1 MIDIRD
7 IKSPDFLK
15 SLSINDLTNL
25 SEDIRKYIL
34 EKVSKAGGHLSS
46 NLGVVELTVALHYVF
61 NSPYDKF
68 IFDVGHQIY
77 THKILTGR
85 ARKFDELRV
94 LNGLSGFPKYSESEH
109 DVFEAGHSSTSISAL
124 CGFVQAKRLGADIG
138 ETIAIIGDGS
148 FQNGLAL
155 SGLNYLSS
163 LPKDQK
169 AIIII
174 NDNDMSISK
183 NVGGLANSFNRMRV
197 NRSYNAFKNRV
208 PEGIKFMLHPFKK
221 SIWRM
226 VYKHNNMFNELGFK
240 YIGPIDGHDID
251 ELVKYLKFAKNHSKT
266 VVLHVKTIKGKGYE
280 PAEKDT
286 IGFYH
291 GLGAFDLET
300 GKVLKNKK
308 DNVESFS
315 KVVATALNDV
325 LGKYPNANIITP
337 AMGYGVG
344 FENIDQ
350 NYHNR
355 IIDVGIQEENAV
367 VMASAMSRNGLI
379 PIVSTYSTFLQRAYD
394 EINHDVA
401 RSNSHVV
408 FLADRA
414 GLVPN
419 DGNTHQGVFDV
430 SMLLSIPNMIISS
443 PSNKTEVED
452 LLELSIVAKKPFLIR
467 YPKAEINV
475 LEKSAKIEEVGK
487 WLTIK
492 DIQNTDTVI
501 ITYGIYVN
509 EFKEKLNDLNVGLI
523 NAVFIKPMDYNLLNL
538 LKNKKVYIFEDTMRN
553 ASLGSEIIMYN
564 YKNKLNLDIT
574 HYAIDEFIDSGNINE
589 LKVKYNLSV
598 DAVIDE
604 INKNM

>member
-1 MIDIRD
+1 MIELKN
-7 IKSPDFLK
+7 IKSPQDIK

-25 SEDIRKYIL
+25 SEDIRKFIL
-34 EKVSKAGGHLSS
+34 EKVSKNGGHLSS

-61 NSPYDKF
+61 NSPFDKI

-85 ARKFDELRV
+85 SEGFDNLRK

-124 CGFVQAKRLGADIG
+124 CGFIEAKRLGSEMG
-138 ETIAIIGDGS
+138 EVIAVIGDGS

-155 SGLNYLSS
+155 SGLNFLSS
-163 LPKDQK
+163 LPKNQK

-208 PEGIKFMLHPFKK
+208 PEGIKFILHPFKK

-226 VYKHNNMFNELGFK
+226 VYKNNSMFNELGFK
-240 YIGPIDGHDID
+240 YIGPIDGHNIK
-251 ELVKYLKFAKNHSKT
+251 ELVKYLEFAKKHPKT
-266 VVLHVKTIKGKGYE
+266 VVLHVKTIKGKGYK
-280 PAEKDT
+280 PAEEDK

-291 GLGAFDLET
+291 GLGSFDLET
-300 GKVLKNKK
+300 GKLLKQNPK
-308 DNVESFS
+308 DVESFS
-315 KVVATALNDV
+315 AVVSKSLNNILD
-325 LGKYPNANIITP
+325 KHPNVNIITP

-344 FENIDQ
+344 FENIDSKF
-350 NYHNR
+350 HNR

-367 VMASAMSRNGLI
+367 VMASAMSRTGII
-379 PIVSTYSTFLQRAYD
+379 PIISTYSTFLQRAYD

-408 FLADRA
+408 FLTDRA

-430 SMLLSIPNMIISS
+430 SMLLSIPNMIITS
-443 PSNKTEVED
+443 PSSKTEVDD
-452 LLELSIVAKKPFLIR
+452 LLELSVQSKKPFLIR
-467 YPKAEINV
+467 YPKGSLNV
-475 LEKSAKIEEVGK
+475 LDETERVERIGK
-487 WLTIK
+487 WSVV
-492 DIQNTDTVI
+492 NEYENADTVV

-509 EFKEKLNDLNVGLI
+509 EFKEKLQGLNIGLI
-523 NAVFIKPMDYNLLNL
+523 NALFIKPMDYELINS
-538 LKNKKVYIFEDTMRN
+538 LKGKKIVVFEDAMRN
-553 ASLGSEIIMYN
+553 ASLGSEMILYS
-564 YKNKLNLDIT
+564 YKCKLNLDII
-574 HYAIDEFIDSGNINE
+574 HYAIDEFVDSGDIQE
-589 LKVKYNLSV
+589 LKDKYNLSV
-598 DAVIDE
+598 SKVIEE
-604 INKNM
+604 IKK